1 MYFQGELRL
10 AKVMEPDAE
19 SNAPAGVPIPWWH
32 HVECFIE
39 NRESLGVESSITAES
54 FTGFSKLKKEDKDLL
69 KSKLGSGREKKGK
82 GGKRKA
88 PAVDETDAKRTK
100 TVTAEEDE
108 IQKQLKVRLE
118 LLVTVQSWWDSY
130 VWRSFLAAE
139 AQGIFPIFSWLHPPK
154 HNNNSSRQLIPTA
167 TCTLYAGYNF

>member
-1 MYFQGELRL
+1 MYLQGELRL

-39 NRESLGVESSITAES
+39 NRESLGVESSVTAES
-54 FTGFSKLKKEDKDLL
+54 FTGFSNLKKEDKDLL
-69 KSKLGSGREKKGK
+69 KSKLGSGRGKKGK

-108 IQKQLKVRLE
+108 IQKQLKVCLE
-118 LLVTVQSWWDSY
+118 LLVTVHCWWVLMCGVLSWQQRHEEFFQSSHG
-130 VWRSFLAAE
+130 STP
-139 AQGIFPIFSWLHPPK
+139 QNTTI
-154 HNNNSSRQLIPTA
+154 TA
-167 TCTLYAGYNF
+167 VGS